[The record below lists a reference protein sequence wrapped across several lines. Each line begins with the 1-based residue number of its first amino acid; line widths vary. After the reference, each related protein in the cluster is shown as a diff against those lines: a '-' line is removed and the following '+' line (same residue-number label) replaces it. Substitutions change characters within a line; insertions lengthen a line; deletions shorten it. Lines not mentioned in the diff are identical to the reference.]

1 MYGTGRGVAQDA
13 VEAYKWF
20 KLATTYVD
28 AEQREQ
34 IAEGR
39 DVVAELLTPEQRAES
54 QKRSREWH
62 AAHPRD

>member
-1 MYGTGRGVAQDA
+1 MYDTGRGMAQDA

-20 KLATTYVD
+20 NLATTYVD
-28 AEQREQ
+28 AEQQEQ

-39 DVVAELLTPEQRAES
+39 DVVAELLTPEQRAEG
-54 QKRSREWH
+54 QKRSRKWH